1 MTPTLQGPPRMLVHG
16 RPLRRRGCW
25 RSPQFPDKELEA
37 QRGYSAGSEDD
48 PEERPDTGGEGRAR
62 GGRGGEK
69 AQEPGTPRVK
79 GERRSSV
86 GDRVTGDMCRA
97 FGGGRAHGPG
107 PRGARPRGIQR
118 GRSPAWAASVRLLSE
133 AWGAERSARESR
145 PGRRP
150 RSMASGGQRGPGGA
164 PTLSRAAE
172 RRGTA
177 HTSSKRLSF

>member
-16 RPLRRRGCW
+16 RPLRQRG
-25 RSPQFPDKELEA
+25 SPQFPDKELEA

-48 PEERPDTGGEGRAR
+48 PEKRPDTGGEGRAR

-97 FGGGRAHGPG
+97 FGGGWAHGSG
-107 PRGARPRGIQR
+107 ARGARPRGIQR

-150 RSMASGGQRGPGGA
+150 RSVASAGQRGPGGA

-177 HTSSKRLSF
+177 HTSSKRRSF